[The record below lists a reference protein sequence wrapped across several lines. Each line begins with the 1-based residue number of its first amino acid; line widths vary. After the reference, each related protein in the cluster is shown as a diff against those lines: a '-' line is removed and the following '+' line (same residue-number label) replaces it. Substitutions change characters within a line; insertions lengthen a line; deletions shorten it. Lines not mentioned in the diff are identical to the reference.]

1 MPGPDRLVATIMEW
15 RQFVMDLGSLQP
27 DLVEAI
33 FARNGALAITL
44 SDAGDEPVL
53 EPAPGETPLWG
64 ATRITGLFS
73 ADADLVALRD
83 DLLHDFCIESLPAHH
98 VEKLADRPWEREW
111 IKDFGPMRFG
121 KRLWVCPR
129 ELEIDEADGVVISLD
144 PGLAFGTGTHAT
156 TALCLEWLDGLD
168 LAGKSVLDYGCGSGI
183 LAIAALRLGAL
194 SAMALDI
201 DPQAIV
207 AARQNAD
214 VNGVAEKLTTMQ
226 DAESVENSYD
236 VVLAN
241 ILAGTLAEH
250 AQTISE
256 RVSPGGCLALS
267 GILEGQIDEVL
278 TAYSPWVS
286 FGPATLN
293 DGWVRL
299 TGTKELS

>member
-1 MPGPDRLVATIMEW
+1 MAGSDRLVSTIMEW

-27 DLVEAI
+27 DLVEEI

-44 SDAGDEPVL
+44 SDAGDDPVL

-64 ATRITGLFS
+64 ATRIMGLFS

-83 DLLHDFCIESLPAHH
+83 DLLHDFCIESLPTHR

-111 IKDFGPMRFG
+111 IKDFRPMRFG
-121 KRLWVCPR
+121 ERLWICPR
-129 ELEIDEADGVVISLD
+129 EFEIGEAGGVIVTLD
-144 PGLAFGTGTHAT
+144 PGLAFGTGAHAT
-156 TALCLEWLDGLD
+156 TALCLEWLDSLD
-168 LAGKSVLDYGCGSGI
+168 LAGKTVLDYGCGSGI

-201 DPQAIV
+201 DPQAVV

-214 VNGVAEKLTTMQ
+214 VNSVAEKLTTMQ
-226 DAESVENSYD
+226 DAESVVGSFD

-250 AQTISE
+250 AQSISE
-256 RVSPGGCLALS
+256 RVSPGGCIALS
-267 GILEGQIDEVL
+267 GILENQIDEVL
-278 TAYSPWVS
+278 AAYDAWVT
-286 FGPATLN
+286 FMPATVN
-293 DGWVRL
+293 DGWARL
-299 TGTKELS
+299 TGTRN